1 MPPPVSLLHF
11 LIVALFLAGLGALWL
26 LVQRG
31 RDGLT
36 GRATRG
42 RRIGVV
48 EVTALSP
55 QDRAMILA
63 VDGREFLVLRIRG
76 SAPVVTPLLTGGQE

>member
-1 MPPPVSLLHF
+1 MPPTASPLQF
-11 LIVALFLAGLGALWL
+11 LIVALFLAGLGGLWY
-26 LVQRG
+26 LVQRHRG
-31 RDGLT
+31 GLA
-36 GRATRG
+36 GRASRG

-76 SAPVVTPLLTGGQE
+76 SAPVVTPLQAGGQE